1 MVDFLLFVVYFS
13 CIYIYMQVDKDFVW
27 SLWKQA
33 QQELPD
39 VSAIIDMVVARWV
52 DHCSFLYYNTSK
64 E

>member
-1 MVDFLLFVVYFS
+1 MVDFLLFVVYLS

-39 VSAIIDMVVARWV
+39 VCAIIDMVVAR
-52 DHCSFLYYNTSK
+52 
-64 E
+64 